1 MEAHLSSRHRDTIE
15 KIFSDS
21 RSRNIEWREIT
32 SLLETIGSVTH
43 EHNGKLRVT
52 LGPETEV
59 LPEPHDKD
67 ADVQVLVDVR
77 RMLKQAGF
85 APENS
90 PVIADQSTRDHG
102 DGQWGEP
109 T

>member
-1 MEAHLSSRHRDTIE
+1 MEAHLSSRHRDTVE

-21 RSRNIEWREIT
+21 RSHNIEWREIV
-32 SLLETIGSVTH
+32 SLLETVGSVTH

-67 ADVQVLVDVR
+67 ADIQVVVDVR

-85 APENS
+85 APDHS
-90 PVIADQSTRDHG
+90 PAVADETTRDHG

>member
-1 MEAHLSSRHRDTIE
+1 MEAHLSSRHRDTLE
-15 KIFSDS
+15 KIFSQP
-21 RSRNIEWREIT
+21 RSANVEWREVV
-32 SLLETIGSVTH
+32 SLLDTIATVSH
-43 EHNGKLRVT
+43 EHDGKLKVS

-59 LPEPHDKD
+59 FPAPHGKD
-67 ADVQVLVDVR
+67 VGVQVVVDLR

-85 APENS
+85 APDHS
-90 PVIADQSTRDHG
+90 PAIADRSARDHG